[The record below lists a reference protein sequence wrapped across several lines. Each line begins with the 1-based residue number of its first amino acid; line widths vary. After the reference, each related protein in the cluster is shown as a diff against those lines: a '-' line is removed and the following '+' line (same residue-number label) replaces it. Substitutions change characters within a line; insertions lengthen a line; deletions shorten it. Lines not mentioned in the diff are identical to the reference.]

1 MTWTFEITI
10 LLNNRMQRSASGLR
24 EVEIKIRAGD
34 TNISERDLQ
43 RYRLYRD
50 ARQAAWVG
58 LVVNLL
64 LAIVKLIAGIIGQS
78 MALLADAVNSMGD
91 TVTTVVVLV
100 AMHVARR
107 PADEEH
113 PYGHTRAEAIAGSS
127 VAIIIAVVAAIT
139 IYKSFTYWHA
149 EHILPP
155 IWTLWIAGGNAVIKE
170 CLYHYKKRVGIRTGS
185 SALIANAWDHRAD
198 AFCSLAVL
206 VGLSVVLFSD
216 GKYFFA
222 DELAAMIVGVAI
234 LFSAGEL
241 YFKGANEL
249 LDAQGD
255 KQLLVDIRA
264 TAMNVPG
271 ISDVEK
277 LRVRKSGLEYFADIH
292 IQVPPEWTVAKAH
305 SLGHAVKDELL
316 TTYPK
321 LRDVLVHVEP
331 DS

>member
-1 MTWTFEITI
+1 M
-10 LLNNRMQRSASGLR
+10 
-24 EVEIKIRAGD
+24 KIRAGD
-34 TNISERDLQ
+34 TDISDRDIQ
-43 RYRLYRD
+43 RYRLYHD
-50 ARQAAWVG
+50 ARKAAWVG
-58 LVVNLL
+58 LVVNMV
-64 LAIVKLIAGIIGQS
+64 LAIVKLIAGLIGQS
-78 MALLADAVNSMGD
+78 MALLADAVNSLAD

-127 VAIIIAVVAAIT
+127 VAIIIAVVAVIT
-139 IYKSFTYWHA
+139 IYKSFTHWHA
-149 EHILPP
+149 QHILPP
-155 IWTLWIAGGNAVIKE
+155 VWTLWIAGSNVLIKE
-170 CLYHYKKRVGIRTGS
+170 CLYHYKKRVGQRTGS

-206 VGLSVVLFSD
+206 IGLSIVLFSD
-216 GKYFFA
+216 GKYIHA
-222 DELAAMIVGVAI
+222 DELAAMIVGGAI

-255 KQLLVDIRA
+255 KQLLEDIRV
-264 TAMNVPG
+264 TALNVSG
-271 ISDVEK
+271 VSDVEK

-292 IQVPPEWTVAKAH
+292 VQVPPELSIAKAH

-316 TTYPK
+316 MSYPK

-331 DS
+331 DDY

>member
-1 MTWTFEITI
+1 MALI
-10 LLNNRMQRSASGLR
+10 
-24 EVEIKIRAGD
+24 EVEMRIRAGD
-34 TNISERDLQ
+34 TNVSDRDRQ
-43 RYRLYRD
+43 RYKLYHD
-50 ARQAAWVG
+50 ARKAAWIG
-58 LVVNLL
+58 LGVNLL
-64 LAIVKLIAGIIGQS
+64 LAVIKVIAGVIGQS
-78 MALLADAVNSMGD
+78 MALLADAVNSLAD
-91 TVTTVVVLV
+91 TVTTIVVLV

-127 VAIIIAVVAAIT
+127 VAIIIAVVAALT
-139 IYKSFTYWHA
+139 IYKSFTHWHT

-155 IWTLWIAGGNAVIKE
+155 VWTLWIAGGNTIIKE
-170 CLYHYKKRVGIRTGS
+170 LLYHYKKRIGKRTGS

-198 AFCSLAVL
+198 AFCSLSVL
-206 VGLSVVLFSD
+206 IGLSFVLFSE
-216 GKYFFA
+216 GKYYYA
-222 DELAAMIVGVAI
+222 DEVAAMIVGVAI
-234 LFSAGEL
+234 LFSAGHL

-255 KQLLVDIRA
+255 KQLLEDIRV
-264 TAMNVPG
+264 TALDVAG
-271 ISDVEK
+271 VTDVEK

-292 IQVPPEWTVAKAH
+292 VHVPPDLTIAKAH
-305 SLGHAVKDELL
+305 SLGHVVKDELL